1 MYTDVLAL
9 DEDTVFGLSENAQVT
24 ILTRIITAD
33 APVTLKVT
41 PPADGS
47 CAVAIYASLL
57 NQDVAVQAGKSEAQ
71 KLDLGPGSGHL
82 GVTIAIS
89 DDTTKPVKLCYIKR
103 YNYDNR
109 QSYESSLE
117 TQLRIASVMFWKNTS
132 VAISLCA
139 HVAAFTVAPS
149 PHYLLNSQA
158 VALGQQL
165 AAQAVIDDGSSYAPV
180 LQLERYMDT
189 LDAALDAAS
198 AYEDQYNRFA
208 NLEQEVELQL
218 AQWKEMLAKARD
230 GASTHQY
237 QRQMALDRYND
248 AAATADNCY
257 RQMQAENTEI
267 RIAGDRF
274 EEELGKWSDW
284 QSFLAVCKIIVAV
297 AGTSMQFQ
305 PTLLKP
311 MRPPQIINV

>member
-9 DEDTVFGLSENAQVT
+9 DEDTVFGLSENSQVT
-24 ILTRIITAD
+24 ILARVITAD

-57 NQDVAVQAGKSEAQ
+57 DQDVAVQTGKSEPQ

-82 GVTIAIS
+82 GVTITIS
-89 DDTTKPVKLCYIKR
+89 ADTTNTVTLGYIKR

-109 QSYESSLE
+109 QSHESSLE

-149 PHYLLNSQA
+149 PHYLINSQA

-165 AAQAVIDDGSSYAPV
+165 AAQAVTDDGSSYAPV

-198 AYEDQYNRFA
+198 AYEDQYNQFA
-208 NLEQEVELQL
+208 NLDQEVELQL

-230 GASTHQY
+230 GASTRQY
-237 QRQMALDRYND
+237 QRQVALDRYND
-248 AAATADNCY
+248 AAATAEKCY
-257 RQMQAENTEI
+257 HQLQTENTEI
-267 RIAGDRF
+267 RIAGDTF
-274 EEELGKWSDW
+274 EEELGNWSDW
-284 QSFLAVCKIIVAV
+284 QSFLAVCNIIIAV
-297 AGTSMQFQ
+297 TSTSMQFL
-305 PTLLKP
+305 PSLLKL
-311 MRPPQIINV
+311 MRPPRIINV